1 MERCSCDRVVSTGIT
16 GLRIH
21 CITGGILRQHYFE
34 KWYPNDYLEHRFKDF
49 FECTSAILKYCSML
63 YGILYIILHGM
74 FEIVETRHKWHIN
87 HLSSETSNLLL
98 YKDILLK
105 NIMCTNICRQQKT
118 IARVKFY
125 GVNISCTVCATIIGT
140 PRVFPC
146 KQVMQNL
153 FYCRCN
159 NYMARKVWFCVSAW
173 TWCHRHSH
181 LNCLTTQGST

>member
-146 KQVMQNL
+146 KQVMKNWVL
-153 FYCRCN
+153 
-159 NYMARKVWFCVSAW
+159 W
-173 TWCHRHSH
+173 
-181 LNCLTTQGST
+181 